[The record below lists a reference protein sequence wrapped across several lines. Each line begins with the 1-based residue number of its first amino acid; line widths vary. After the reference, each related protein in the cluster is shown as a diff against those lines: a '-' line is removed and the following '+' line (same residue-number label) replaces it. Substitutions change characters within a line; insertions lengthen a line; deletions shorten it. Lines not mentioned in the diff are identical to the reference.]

1 MAYRVQFTT
10 DADLDLDSLHRSEQV
25 LAQEGAKRHLR
36 DQPDVPTRRRKPMD
50 PNPLGVP
57 WVLRLD
63 EVRVYYDIDQA
74 AQVVRV
80 LRVGRKIRE
89 RVFIRGVETDMREQ
103 P

>member
-1 MAYRVQFTT
+1 
-10 DADLDLDSLHRSEQV
+10 
-25 LAQEGAKRHLR
+25 
-36 DQPDVPTRRRKPMD
+36 MD

-80 LRVGRKIRE
+80 LRVGRRIRE